1 MLDGF
6 VYTYCN
12 KFTVRTNLF
21 FNRGHPARYKTTDQ
35 VFVDL
40 RAAVKDFA
48 DLRPLDDLVEQLPPV
63 QRDHAHE
70 DGVLDEL

>member
-1 MLDGF
+1 
-6 VYTYCN
+6 
-12 KFTVRTNLF
+12 
-21 FNRGHPARYKTTDQ
+21 
-35 VFVDL
+35 VDL